1 MRLPRFIRN
10 RKKIST
16 GIAQV
21 DAEFIGIE
29 KSYEIRKFECTS
41 CLLYTSRIGEILDP
55 THWKYSGLEQ
65 GFYRIDNVQMDRGSS
80 GPRFIEITFIL
91 PINE

>member
-1 MRLPRFIRN
+1 MRLSRFIRN

-41 CLLYTSRIGEILDP
+41 CLLYTIPLFMSRIGEI
-55 THWKYSGLEQ
+55 
-65 GFYRIDNVQMDRGSS
+65 MDWRNSTGSHKVS
-80 GPRFIEITFIL
+80 TSISTLFL
-91 PINE
+91 